1 MNGIYESNV
10 LNQPPLNISGQ
21 LSLTPSTRVL
31 TSAPLPLYPKH
42 VTIPIYIMKKKDYYA
57 FVPPSYEGGKYTL
70 NDSKYKDWKLLTT
83 IYILSYK
90 ILPPIPFGCIAYRI
104 TNNHKAPYETQ
115 SIEWLDNIYK
125 YSHLHTDTSF
135 TIITYKYNVKHTIPL
150 YIYADPHI
158 EMKLKQS
165 TKLKEYNVSPLYVMD
180 KGYTKFECQDGIC
193 VPNGFLSKS
202 VTSMYNKRIKGL
214 LQKLKPLHKKLNKK
228 LTEKKSSKLSSKE
241 YLELLDLFSKQFKYD
256 KKIYYPPGH
265 LLRCGIS
272 CLDEL
277 KEKDQTSIY
286 KGDTIIETF
295 ELSSVYPYCGV
306 IALCVL
312 VIIVSLIILKQ
323 FKIF

>member
-1 MNGIYESNV
+1 MNGIYESN
-10 LNQPPLNISGQ
+10 LSNQPPLNISGQ

-31 TSAPLPLYPKH
+31 TSAPLPLYSKH
-42 VTIPIYIMKKKDYYA
+42 ITIPIYVMRKNKYYA

-70 NDSKYKDWKLLTT
+70 SDSRYKDWTLITT

-125 YSHLHTDTSF
+125 YSYLHTKTSF

-150 YIYADPHI
+150 YIYTESHI
-158 EMKLKQS
+158 QIKLKES
-165 TKLKEYNVSPLYVMD
+165 KKLKEYKVSPLYVMD
-180 KGYTKFECQDGIC
+180 KGYTKFKCQDGIC
-193 VPNGFLSKS
+193 VPNGFINKS
-202 VTSMYNKRIKGL
+202 ILSMYNKRLDKL
-214 LQKLKPLHKKLNKK
+214 LKKLKPLHKKLNKK
-228 LTEKKSSKLSSKE
+228 LIETSKLSSKE
-241 YLELLDLFSKQFKYD
+241 YLRLLDLFSKQFDYD
-256 KKIYYPPGH
+256 EKIYYPPGH
-265 LLRCGIS
+265 LLRCNIS

-277 KEKDQTSIY
+277 KEKDQTNIY
-286 KGDTIIETF
+286 KGDTIVESF
-295 ELSSVYPYCGV
+295 EQSNVYPYCGV
-306 IALCVL
+306 ISLCVL